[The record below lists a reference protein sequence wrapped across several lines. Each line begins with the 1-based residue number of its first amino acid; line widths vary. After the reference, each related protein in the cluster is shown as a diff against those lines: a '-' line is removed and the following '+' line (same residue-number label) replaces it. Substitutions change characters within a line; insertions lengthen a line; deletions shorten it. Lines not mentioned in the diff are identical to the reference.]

1 MRIAYLF
8 FLFSFFN
15 PVQQFEVESYL
26 NGEWCK
32 KAADSECFSLIYDQG
47 LLLFEVP
54 DGGYVEGVE
63 VIRYDEKEKK
73 IYWKIVG
80 TQKDTQNFRI
90 LDADNV
96 LYFDG
101 VSASY
106 WFRSK

>member
-1 MRIAYLF
+1 MRLVYLF
-8 FLFSFFN
+8 FFFSFFN

-32 KAADSECFSLIYDQG
+32 KASDSECFSLIYDHG

-63 VIRYDEKEKK
+63 LIRYDEKEKK

-80 TQKDTQNFRI
+80 TQKDTQNFRV
-90 LDADNV
+90 LDEDNV